1 MKKLLKNLGIWI
13 LIAMVI
19 GIVVGYFMGP
29 DASVF
34 KPLGDLFI
42 QLIKMLVVPLVL
54 VSIISG
60 AASLGET
67 KSAGLVGGISIA
79 YMLVTTLISIVIAI
93 LLGVVFEPG
102 KSVDDN
108 TFNKTEYEYFV
119 EGNNNLYI
127 DVNNG
132 ESTLESLSYSIET
145 KGIAEAKWL
154 VYAEDDKQPS
164 ISELL
169 ILGNT
174 IDLTELVANEPEA
187 CSTEDSMDAENCTTT
202 NEGETINNENSEVEN
217 AVEDEAITVAKFA
230 TFEVKELEAGTKYNI
245 VVAAITE
252 SGETVVTTPV
262 LNNTLPQAMGFWD
275 TIISMIPEN
284 PIKALTDGNILQI
297 IIFGLFL
304 GFGISILATERRRK
318 VVSGLNTI
326 LEALI
331 WCIGK
336 VMYVAPFGVF
346 GLIADATGEFG
357 ISTLAQIANVLWLD
371 LIAVA
376 IILFGLYPMTIAIF
390 SRVPLKTYFR
400 SMLKPQ
406 IVSFST
412 ASSLATLPV
421 NMEAC
426 DEMGISKQTSGF
438 VLPLGATINMA
449 GNAIYYALLAIFFA
463 QFYDVDLGMAEY
475 VSITVVCTLGAIGQA
490 GVPGPTLLA
499 AAVLVAAD
507 IPLEGLPLFY
517 ALDRIFDMIRTTLN
531 ITGDAA
537 CAAVVDRFVKR

>member
-19 GIVVGYFMGP
+19 GIVVGSVMGP
-29 DASVF
+29 DASAF

-79 YMLVTTLISIVIAI
+79 YMLLTTAISIVIAI
-93 LLGVVFEPG
+93 LLGVVFKPG
-102 KSVDDN
+102 ESANSD
-108 TFNKTEYEYFV
+108 TFNKQTFEYVASDNKEV
-119 EGNNNLYI
+119 YI
-127 DVNNG
+127 DVNN
-132 ESTLESLSYSIET
+132 EASTLSTLSYSIEA
-145 KGIAEAKWL
+145 KGFTEAKWL
-154 VYAEDDKQPS
+154 VYADGDKQPTINELMTLGNS
-164 ISELL
+164 IS
-169 ILGNT
+169 
-174 IDLTELVANEPEA
+174 LTEPTVVEA
-187 CSTEDSMDAENCTTT
+187 TKLD
-202 NEGETINNENSEVEN
+202 
-217 AVEDEAITVAKFA
+217 
-230 TFEVKELEAGTKYNI
+230 AGTNYNI
-245 VVAAITE
+245 VVGAITE
-252 SGETVVTTPV
+252 DGEAIMTTPLV
-262 LNNTLPQAMGFWD
+262 NNTLPTSMGFWD
-275 TIISMIPEN
+275 TIISMIPDN
-284 PIKALTDGNILQI
+284 PIRALTEGNILQI

-304 GFGISILATERRRK
+304 GFGISALATEKRRK
-318 VVSGLNTI
+318 VVGGLNTI

-346 GLIADATGEFG
+346 GLIADATGTFG
-357 ISTLAQIANVLWLD
+357 IGTLAQIANVLWLD

-376 IILFGLYPMTIAIF
+376 IILFGLYPFTIAMF

-400 SMLKPQ
+400 AMLKPQ

-475 VSITVVCTLGAIGQA
+475 VSITIVCALGAIGQA

-499 AAVLVAAD
+499 AAVLVAAG

-537 CAAVVDRFVKR
+537 CAAVVDRFVKK

>member
-13 LIAMVI
+13 IIAMII
-19 GIVVGYFMGP
+19 GIAVGIAMGP
-29 DASVF
+29 EASMF

-54 VSIISG
+54 VSIVSG
-60 AASLGET
+60 AAALGET
-67 KSAGLVGGISIA
+67 KSAGLVGGLSIG
-79 YMLVTTLISIVIAI
+79 YMMVTTVIS
-93 LLGVVFEPG
+93 
-102 KSVDDN
+102 
-108 TFNKTEYEYFV
+108 
-119 EGNNNLYI
+119 
-127 DVNNG
+127 
-132 ESTLESLSYSIET
+132 
-145 KGIAEAKWL
+145 
-154 VYAEDDKQPS
+154 
-164 ISELL
+164 
-169 ILGNT
+169 
-174 IDLTELVANEPEA
+174 
-187 CSTEDSMDAENCTTT
+187 
-202 NEGETINNENSEVEN
+202 
-217 AVEDEAITVAKFA
+217 ITVALALGVIFQPG
-230 TFEVKELEAGTKYNI
+230 VNIEADGI
-245 VVAAITE
+245 AAITSASEGVAE
-252 SGETVVTTPV
+252 SAAPAAAGFWETVI
-262 LNNTLPQAMGFWD
+262 G
-275 TIISMIPEN
+275 MIPEN
-284 PIKALTDGNILQI
+284 PIAALAEGNILQI

-304 GFGISILATERRRK
+304 GFGISTLAQERRVK
-318 VVSGLNTI
+318 MVNGLNTI

-346 GLIADATGEFG
+346 GLIADATGTFG
-357 ISTLAQIANVLWLD
+357 FNILMQVANVLWLD

-376 IILFGLYPMTIAIF
+376 IIGLGLYPLTVALL

-400 SMLKPQ
+400 EMIKPQ

-426 DEMGISKQTSGF
+426 DKMGISKQTSGF
-438 VLPLGATINMA
+438 VLPLGATINMS
-449 GNAIYYALLAIFFA
+449 GNAIYYALLATFFA
-463 QFYDVDLGMAEY
+463 QLYGIDLGMAEY
-475 VSITVVCTLGAIGQA
+475 VSITVVCALGAIGQA

-499 AAVLVAAD
+499 AAVLVAAG